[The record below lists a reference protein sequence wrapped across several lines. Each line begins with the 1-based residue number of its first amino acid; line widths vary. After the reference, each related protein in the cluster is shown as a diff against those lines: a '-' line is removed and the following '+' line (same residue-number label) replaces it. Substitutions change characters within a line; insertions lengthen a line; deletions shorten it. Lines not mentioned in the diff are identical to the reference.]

1 MMKTSVSAILMVL
14 VMVASGFGGEIHQA
28 VMAGDMGRVRA
39 MLDRNP
45 GLVNV
50 AEDGITP
57 VLYAAYQEDRRMVT
71 FLVSRGAQVDIFVV
85 TIIGDAAKVKAFL
98 DSNPNLV
105 NARDQNG
112 QTPLHWAANKGHIRI
127 VKMLVDG
134 GAKTDVKDN
143 TGWTPLEYAEEMKK
157 KDVVKFLRQKK
168 NR

>member
-1 MMKTSVSAILMVL
+1 
-14 VMVASGFGGEIHQA
+14 
-28 VMAGDMGRVRA
+28 
-39 MLDRNP
+39 
-45 GLVNV
+45 
-50 AEDGITP
+50 
-57 VLYAAYQEDRRMVT
+57 MVT
-71 FLVSRGAQVDIFVV
+71 FLVSRGAQIDIFVV